1 MTNEGHIL
9 KTLRQTP
16 KMELIVTL
24 DKAWE
29 LLATPTPL
37 NLALLRG
44 TLDHARAV
52 AKRVGNE
59 SRTPKK
65 PTPVR
70 VAS

>member
-1 MTNEGHIL
+1 MTE
-9 KTLRQTP
+9 KTSP
-16 KMELIVTL
+16 KAELIVTL

-52 AKRVGNE
+52 AKRVGQE
-59 SRTPKK
+59 ARAPKK
-65 PTPVR
+65 VS
-70 VAS
+70 A